1 MENERTPKIL
11 MVEDEEDVLKIN
23 ARIMKRHGY
32 DVLTAGTC
40 NEAYNILK
48 TLTPDLLILDVM
60 LPDGSGGD
68 ICEYFRVN
76 SQSPVIF
83 LTGKTEIA
91 DKIDGLKKGGDY
103 YITKPYDTDEL
114 LAVVERLCQR
124 QNEIIKTQK
133 QLTQLKKGSLELD
146 IVKSKVTVNGKDA
159 LLTAKEFSLLLMLVQ
174 NEDKEVSCRD
184 LFEKIWCVPW
194 SDDIRTVRTHIKNLR
209 KKLCAENAED
219 FDIVSSYGK
228 GYTFTLK

>member
-1 MENERTPKIL
+1 MEQNKPVIL
-11 MVEDEEDVLKIN
+11 MVEDEAEVLHIN
-23 ARIMKRHGY
+23 ARIMTRHGY
-32 DVLTAGTC
+32 NVLRAANC
-40 NEAYNILK
+40 KEAFEILLK
-48 TLTPDLLILDVM
+48 QTPNLLILDIM
-60 LPDGSGGD
+60 LPDGSGYD
-68 ICEYFRVN
+68 ICSHFRSY
-76 SQSPVIF
+76 SQDPVIF
-83 LTGKTEIA
+83 LTGKNEIS
-91 DKIDGLKKGGDY
+91 DKIDGLQKGGDY

-114 LAVVERLCQR
+114 LAAVERLCQR

-133 QLTQLKKGSLELD
+133 QLTQIKKGSLELD

-184 LFEKIWCVPW
+184 LFEKIWGVPW